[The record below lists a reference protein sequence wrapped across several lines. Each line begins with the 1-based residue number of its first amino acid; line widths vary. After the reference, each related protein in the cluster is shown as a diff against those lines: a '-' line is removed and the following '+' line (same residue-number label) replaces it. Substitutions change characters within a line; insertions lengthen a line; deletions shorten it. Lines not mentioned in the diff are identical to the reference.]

1 MSATPDTEL
10 PTRHAFASRAA
21 EKARRRELWAQA
33 LRQRSVWLRAA
44 QLGLTAGFVQA
55 AVNQGDHWLNGQLDH
70 RVIVK
75 SVVSPMIA
83 LIDGGL
89 HEAGGQPELRRP
101 EPDGSLA
108 QRLGP

>member
-44 QLGLTAGFVQA
+44 KLGLTAGFVQA
-55 AVNQGDHWLNGQLDH
+55 AVNQGDHRRNDRLDDDP
-70 RVIVK
+70 VIKLPVQP
-75 SVVSPMIA
+75 VIA